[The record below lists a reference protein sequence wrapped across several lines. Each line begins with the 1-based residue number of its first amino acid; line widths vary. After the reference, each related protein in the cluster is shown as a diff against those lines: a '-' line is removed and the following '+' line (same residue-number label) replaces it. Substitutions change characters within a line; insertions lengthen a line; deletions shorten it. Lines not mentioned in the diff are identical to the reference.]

1 VNLHCK
7 RSQNKEFS
15 IEVRRRSRLD
25 PLTPHMPSLFSEA
38 ETIIDFLKPSIYICT
53 KYSKVCLRFIDLST
67 WGKEKE
73 AEWEKD
79 AK

>member
-1 VNLHCK
+1 
-7 RSQNKEFS
+7 
-15 IEVRRRSRLD
+15 
-25 PLTPHMPSLFSEA
+25 MPSLFSEA